1 VVLEVQ
7 EIKQINMKNK
17 IIEYQLI
24 KPEYREAANSII
36 NISNRFNVDSKSYN
50 AFKKA
55 GVLDLWFEPIYQKDI
70 ELNNWYVLPSG
81 SIYFVTKID
90 GERVSGYGLD
100 HLNTWWVDGSFLCHI
115 TEIERKATNNE
126 VKTMLTKEAIKRGL
140 VEGVYIRSSWL
151 SGDTSLKSITGN
163 YHFSLTFQELTI
175 STCYDSYILFS
186 EGRWAEVVKT
196 KPKIIIDGYEV
207 IFNNNTI
214 IIESVIL
221 SKYVI
226 IDWYNSFK
234 VMGKY
239 GVTSVIYQD
248 RFTIPMKDMK
258 LIVDYY
264 KTK

>member
-1 VVLEVQ
+1 
-7 EIKQINMKNK
+7 MKNK
-17 IIEYQLI
+17 IIEYRLS

-36 NISNRFNVDSKSYN
+36 NTSNRFNVDSKSCN

-81 SIYFVTKID
+81 SIYFVTKVN
-90 GERVSGYGLD
+90 GKHASGYGLD
-100 HLNTWWVDGSFLCHI
+100 YQNTWVDSSFLCHI

-126 VKTMLTKEAIKRGL
+126 VKNVLIKEAIKRGL
-140 VEGVYIRSSWL
+140 VEGVYIRSLWL
-151 SGDTSLKSITGN
+151 CGDTSLKSITGN
-163 YHFSLTFQELTI
+163 YHFSLTLQELTI

-186 EGRWAEVVKT
+186 EGIWAEVVEN
-196 KPKIIIDGYEV
+196 KPEIV
-207 IFNNNTI
+207 INGHKVILNDSTI
-214 IIESVIL
+214 EIGSVIL

-226 IDWYNSFK
+226 IDWYNSLK

-239 GVTSVIYQD
+239 GVTSIIYQNNL
-248 RFTIPMKDMK
+248 IIKIEDMK

>member
-1 VVLEVQ
+1 
-7 EIKQINMKNK
+7 MKNK
-17 IIEYQLI
+17 IIEYQLS
-24 KPEYREAANSII
+24 KPEYREAANSIL
-36 NISNRFNVDSKSYN
+36 NTSNRFNVDSKSYN

-55 GVLDLWFEPIYQKDI
+55 GVLDLWFEPIYQEDI
-70 ELNNWYVLPSG
+70 ELNNWYVLSSG
-81 SIYFVTKID
+81 SIYFVTEDNGKHA
-90 GERVSGYGLD
+90 SGYGLD
-100 HLNTWWVDGSFLCHI
+100 YQNTWVDSSFLCYI

-140 VEGVYIRSSWL
+140 VEGVYIRSLWL
-151 SGDTSLKSITGN
+151 CGDTSLKSITGN
-163 YHFSLTFQELTI
+163 YHFSLTLQELTI

-186 EGRWAEVVKT
+186 EGIWAEVVET

-214 IIESVIL
+214 EIGSVIL

-234 VMGKY
+234 VMGKH
-239 GVTSVIYQD
+239 GVTCIIYQNNL
-248 RFTIPMKDMK
+248 IIKIEDMK

>member
-1 VVLEVQ
+1 
-7 EIKQINMKNK
+7 MKNK
-17 IIEYQLI
+17 IIKYQLS
-24 KPEYREAANSII
+24 KPEYREAANSIL
-36 NISNRFNVDSKSYN
+36 NTSNRFSVDSNAYN

-55 GVLDLWFEPIYQKDI
+55 GVLDLWFEPIYEQDI

-81 SIYFVTKID
+81 SIYFVTKVN
-90 GERVSGYGLD
+90 GKHASGYGLD
-100 HLNTWWVDGSFLCHI
+100 YQNTWVDSSFLCHI

-140 VEGVYIRSSWL
+140 VEGVYIRSLWL
-151 SGDTSLKSITGN
+151 CGDTSLKSITGN
-163 YHFSLTFQELTI
+163 YHFSLTLQELTI

-186 EGRWAEVVKT
+186 EGIWAEVVET

-214 IIESVIL
+214 IIGSVSL

-248 RFTIPMKDMK
+248 RFTISMKHMK

-264 KTK
+264 KTHKINSRLL